1 MTVYKLSYFELPP
14 FGEAFIKTI
23 FSVSEVCW
31 QRGWG
36 VAHGAAGTR
45 AAHLS
50 PTPSGLKVGTHHLS
64 WHTIRSDPTSRVF
77 QYLGMLLLKHSPHA
91 ENIHHNH
98 PRRRPLATPSRLP
111 RHITT
116 KRDSV
121 ARFYY
126 ITVLNTSRTR
136 GPSIL
141 PIIGNNRT
149 PQLLLAYPLPL
160 PVYACTH

>member
-31 QRGWG
+31 QWWGGGWLTVLQG
-36 VAHGAAGTR
+36 LVPLTCLPPPQDSRLAHIISVDTLYA
-45 AAHLS
+45 
-50 PTPSGLKVGTHHLS
+50 P
-64 WHTIRSDPTSRVF
+64 I
-77 QYLGMLLLKHSPHA
+77 
-91 ENIHHNH
+91 
-98 PRRRPLATPSRLP
+98 RRREYFNIWVCYYWNIPLTLKTSIITTPAAATPSRLP

-116 KRDSV
+116 KRDSA

>member
-1 MTVYKLSYFELPP
+1 M
-14 FGEAFIKTI
+14 
-23 FSVSEVCW
+23 SEVCW
-31 QRGWG
+31 YCTVEGGGWLTVLQG
-36 VAHGAAGTR
+36 LVPLTCLPPPQADSRLAHIISVDTLYA
-45 AAHLS
+45 
-50 PTPSGLKVGTHHLS
+50 P
-64 WHTIRSDPTSRVF
+64 I
-77 QYLGMLLLKHSPHA
+77 
-91 ENIHHNH
+91 
-98 PRRRPLATPSRLP
+98 RRREYFNIWVCYYWNIPLTLKTSIITTPAAAPSPPPSRLP

-149 PQLLLAYPLPL
+149 PQLLLAYPSLRLHTLIMPWVL
-160 PVYACTH
+160 GL